1 MHACGSHSGHTGHT
15 LVTLCW
21 SLGHT
26 LVPLWYHSEL
36 SLHCL
41 FTLCVWPRSIIVPLS
56 LAVIFPHP
64 IPRSHSLI
72 TPLPDHTPSSHLSLV
87 TLPRH
92 TSPWSHSLTLFAL
105 PPAPPAGGYWIV
117 KNSWGTSWGE
127 NGFGKMTMGTSSR
140 GKCILHHQGRQLKS
154 GMAPAT
160 ASCGSS
166 YSQFW

>member
-1 MHACGSHSGHTGHT
+1 MPVGHT
-15 LVTLCW
+15 LVTLVTLW
-21 SLGHT
+21 SHSAGL
-26 LVPLWYHSEL
+26 LVTLWYHSGTTL
-36 SLHCL
+36 NSLYTVCSHYVSGRAPSL
-41 FTLCVWPRSIIVPLS
+41 YHSPWRSYS
-56 LAVIFPHP
+56 L
-64 IPRSHSLI
+64 
-72 TPLPDHTPSSHLSLV
+72 TPFLGHTPSSHLSLI
-87 TLPRH
+87 TLPHH